1 MRVQHPAASGP
12 GSVPTCRRDPP
23 PSPAHPAH
31 ALWQPVHKVGRP
43 RAANVHRRS
52 VYRARPRSAA
62 DERCIDGPDPLRRV
76 RQVYRGL
83 FPRVRLMRQ
92 LLHGVGRAAAALH
105 APSDRVSVA
114 SAPCIL
120 DGRGGAAVQTR
131 LTGQPGSGSLCA
143 PTAAVPTAPR
153 VVARAA
159 ALVPPGAYR
168 DRTAASRLR
177 ASDGRPGR
185 PVCTHV
191 RPRNLADVSMPQT
204 TAAYPRQPRHNR
216 HATHVHP

>member
-1 MRVQHPAASGP
+1 VCDLCTHGFALLYKRVSIK
-12 GSVPTCRRDPP
+12 TKKKKI
-23 PSPAHPAH
+23 
-31 ALWQPVHKVGRP
+31 HKVGRP

-52 VYRARPRSAA
+52 VYRARPMSAA
-62 DERCIDGPDPLRRV
+62 DERCTDGPDPLRRV
-76 RQVYRGL
+76 RQVHRGL
-83 FPRVRLMRQ
+83 FPRVRLLRQ
-92 LLHGVGRAAAALH
+92 LLHGVGRAAAAMH

-120 DGRGGAAVQTR
+120 DGRGGTAVQTR

-153 VVARAA
+153 VVACAA
-159 ALVPPGAYR
+159 ALVPPGAHR

-204 TAAYPRQPRHNR
+204 TAAYPCQPRHNR
-216 HATHVHP
+216 HAAHVHP